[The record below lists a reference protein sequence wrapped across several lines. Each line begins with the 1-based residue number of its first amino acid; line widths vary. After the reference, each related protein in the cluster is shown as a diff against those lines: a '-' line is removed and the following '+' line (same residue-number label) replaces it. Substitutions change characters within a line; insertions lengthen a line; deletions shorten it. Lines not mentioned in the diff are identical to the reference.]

1 MELGS
6 REYGKIEAVSYTP
19 DTIVAIATPPG
30 RGGIG
35 VVRLSGSNAAAIG
48 SQMLRLRGELAAN
61 RASFGYLLDITQQS
75 TDTADVLDEVVATF
89 FASPKSYTGED
100 VLEIATHGAPVI
112 LEAAVQ
118 SAIRLGARLAEPGEF
133 TERAFLSG
141 RLDLTQAEAV
151 HDLINATTLHQARL
165 AASQMGGA
173 LSRVV
178 HPIKADLIA
187 LIAQLEAGIDF
198 AEDDL
203 EVQPE
208 GKIVAVLVIISAAL
222 ARVEQSYRYGNALR
236 EGLSLAIVGRP
247 NAGKSSLFNA
257 LLDQDRAIVT
267 ATPGTTRDVITER
280 VAFEGIP
287 IQITDTAGIRD
298 TADEIEAL
306 GIARS
311 RETLADA
318 ALVLLVVDATQELN
332 PADRALLD
340 ELAGRPVHIALNKCD
355 LVPEHRLTQRSRQLG
370 SVAPGLAI
378 THVSAYTRE
387 GLQVL
392 RDRIHASLVG
402 EGASAD
408 SAFLTNQRQHAAV
421 SAAQQGLAAAL
432 IALQQKTPH
441 EMILLDL
448 HTALNALDALTGT
461 TTPDD
466 ILKLI
471 FSTFCIGK

>member
-1 MELGS
+1 M
-6 REYGKIEAVSYTP
+6 SYTP

-35 VVRLSGSNAAAIG
+35 IVRLSGSNAAAIG
-48 SQMLRLRGELAAN
+48 SQLLRLRGELAAN
-61 RASFGYLLDITQQS
+61 RANFGYLLDTAQRS
-75 TDTADVLDEVVATF
+75 TDTAGVLDEVVATF

-100 VLEIATHGAPVI
+100 VLEIATHGAPVV
-112 LEAAVQ
+112 LEAVVQ
-118 SAIRLGARLAEPGEF
+118 SAIRLGARLAAPGEF

-151 HDLINATTLHQARL
+151 HDLINATTLHQARV

-178 HPIKADLIA
+178 QPVKADLIA
-187 LIAQLEAGIDF
+187 LIAQLEVGIDF

-203 EVQPE
+203 EVQSE
-208 GKIVAVLVIISAAL
+208 ESIVAVLVTISAAL
-222 ARVEQSYRYGNALR
+222 ARLEQSYRYGNALR
-236 EGLSLAIVGRP
+236 EELSLTIVGRP

-298 TADEIEAL
+298 TTDEIEAL

-332 PADRALLD
+332 PADCALLD
-340 ELAGRPVHIALNKCD
+340 ELAGRPVHVALNKCD
-355 LVPEHRLTQRSRQLG
+355 LVPEHRLALRSRQLG

-378 THVSAYTRE
+378 TQVSAYTRE
-387 GLQVL
+387 GLQDL
-392 RDRIHASLVG
+392 RDRIQTSLVG
-402 EGASAD
+402 ESASAD

-432 IALQQKTPH
+432 TALQQKTPH

-448 HTALNALDALTGT
+448 HAALSALDALTGT